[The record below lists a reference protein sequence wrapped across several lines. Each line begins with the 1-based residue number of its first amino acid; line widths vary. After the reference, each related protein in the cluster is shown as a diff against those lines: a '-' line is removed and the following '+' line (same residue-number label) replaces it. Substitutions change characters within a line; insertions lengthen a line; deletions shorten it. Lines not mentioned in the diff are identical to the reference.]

1 MLKGKDEWECKNCT
15 FHNPA
20 KTKVCEMCGDGGTD
34 ETSGDPKSKNGETQD
49 ANPMTAGLS

>member
-34 ETSGDPKSKNGETQD
+34 ETPGDPKSKNGEAQD